1 MTEVRKNCSRKLPFG
16 DYEVNMHMT
25 SATKQTPKETK
36 TQVDFTGGFISASF
50 FSDGNQIGSGV
61 LMPDIIDVKTIG
73 TVVIVKFADGTEEKA
88 ILNIADTY
96 SLEQGVSICV
106 TKKLLG
112 RNTSFGGSLY
122 NKIIKRAISVK
133 KENELKLANA
143 IAQQK
148 AAIEK
153 AEKDEAKRKAYHAKI
168 AAYKREEAIEIQK
181 EAYIRAMKELKE
193 EKKYEIDEALNE
205 LGKLFDK
212 AIEEVE
218 KEAVNK
224 DKDGNI
230 DSSKSDVNA

>member
-1 MTEVRKNCSRKLPFG
+1 MTEVRKDCSRKLPFG
-16 DYEVNMHMT
+16 DYEVNIHMT
-25 SATKQTPKETK
+25 STTKPTPKETK
-36 TQVDFTGGFISASF
+36 TQVDFTGGLISASF
-50 FSDGNQIGSGV
+50 FSDGNQIGSEI
-61 LMPDIIDVKTIG
+61 LMPDIIDVKAIG

-88 ILNIADTY
+88 ILNIADAY
-96 SLEQGVSICV
+96 SLEQGISICV

-193 EKKYEIDEALNE
+193 EKKYEIDEVLNE

-212 AIEEVE
+212 AIEEFEMV
-218 KEAVNK
+218 KR
-224 DKDGNI
+224 
-230 DSSKSDVNA
+230 